1 MGSVSSCSGEGRARG
16 EMSTRAAAQRKVAT
30 VVCTSVIS
38 EFECRGTAVSVV
50 GVDTG
55 ELENE
60 LRDRGKAKLEEG
72 GRLNGRKSV
81 MVLGRPS
88 ETDNLEDEDE
98 EAGTSRRS
106 GSTLSMIGRK
116 EGVLAE
122 AG

>member
-1 MGSVSSCSGEGRARG
+1 
-16 EMSTRAAAQRKVAT
+16 MSTRAAAHRKVAT

-38 EFECRGTAVSVV
+38 EFEWRGTAVSVV
-50 GVDTG
+50 GVDIG

-72 GRLNGRKSV
+72 RRLKGPKSV
-81 MVLGRPS
+81 MVFGRTS
-88 ETDNLEDEDE
+88 ETDNLEDEEE
-98 EAGTSRRS
+98 EAGASRRS
-106 GSTLSMIGRK
+106 GSTLSVIGRK